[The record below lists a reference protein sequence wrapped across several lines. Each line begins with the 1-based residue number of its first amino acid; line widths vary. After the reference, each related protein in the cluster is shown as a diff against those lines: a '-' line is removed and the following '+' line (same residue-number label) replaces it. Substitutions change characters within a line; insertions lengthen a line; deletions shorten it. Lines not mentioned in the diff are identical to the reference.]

1 MKSVLGVLAL
11 AAAIVAA
18 SAFAQSEWPS
28 RPVRYIVPLAPGGTA
43 DGVARVMAERLSA
56 LWRMQVLV
64 ENRAGGNTIIG
75 TEAIARAAPDGYTIG
90 MGIITSQAA
99 NPFLYPKLAYDVEK
113 DFTPIVLIATS
124 PVFLIVHPSVP
135 AKNLQ
140 EFLAYAKSNPGKLSF
155 ASTGFG
161 SSFHIATEMLM
172 QRTGIQMVHVPYK
185 GMGSAVADLLS
196 GNVQLAIDVST
207 MAQVRQGKL
216 RALGVVDTVRFDG
229 APDVPSFAEQG
240 LPDFAFYTWLTL
252 HAPAGLPH
260 ELRQRINAD
269 VNKVLAMPDVRERFA
284 KMSYVAHGG
293 SPEQLSAFLADER
306 VKIGRIIREGRI
318 EPQ

>member
-1 MKSVLGVLAL
+1 MRRALGILAL
-11 AAAIVAA
+11 AAAMTTA
-18 SAFAQSEWPS
+18 SAFAQSDWPS

-56 LWRMQVLV
+56 LWRMQVVV

-113 DFTPIVLIATS
+113 DFTHIVLIAIS

-135 AKNLQ
+135 AGNLQ
-140 EFLAYAKSNPGKLSF
+140 EFLAYAKANPGKLSF
-155 ASTGFG
+155 ATTGYG

-207 MAQVRQGKL
+207 WHRCAKASL
-216 RALGVVDTVRFDG
+216 RRWASSIKSGSR
-229 APDVPSFAEQG
+229 G
-240 LPDFAFYTWLTL
+240 LPTFPLS
-252 HAPAGLPH
+252 PNRGC
-260 ELRQRINAD
+260 RI
-269 VNKVLAMPDVRERFA
+269 
-284 KMSYVAHGG
+284 
-293 SPEQLSAFLADER
+293 SPS
-306 VKIGRIIREGRI
+306 IPG
-318 EPQ
+318 